1 MFTWKHKSV
10 LLPTA
15 RYLVMIR
22 NGPQNSKRVL
32 WVLFSFACATAA
44 GQQIHGAKSASTS
57 PSTSKYPWHPILSIH
72 QANGRVANVIA
83 ISNSIHRPDT
93 KSPVKRQL
101 DLHVSLKK
109 CFCNVSFP
117 LYNNHFL
124 IRAFST
130 ITKKQVIQRKN
141 RLRPSPRLQPAQ
153 NFMQPP
159 RLQYQLNRRLQPPRQ
174 QYQRLMKLKI
184 S

>member
-1 MFTWKHKSV
+1 
-10 LLPTA
+10 
-15 RYLVMIR
+15 MIR

-32 WVLFSFACATAA
+32 WILFSFACATAA

-57 PSTSKYPWHPILSIH
+57 PSTSNYPRHPALSIH
-72 QANGRVANVIA
+72 QAHGRVINVIA
-83 ISNSIHRPDT
+83 TSNSIHRPDT

-109 CFCNVSFP
+109 CFCNVSLP

-159 RLQYQLNRRLQPPRQ
+159 RQQYQLNRRLQPPRQ
-174 QYQRLMKLKI
+174 QYQLQQPKRHRLIKLKI